1 MKPELSIIVP
11 VYNEHDALPQLD
23 AEIRSVLWMMDRPAE
38 IIYVDDNSRD
48 GSRDILA
55 ELVGNAADSPFRTRV
70 ILFRRNFG
78 QTAAMSAGFDAAEGD
93 VIFPLDA
100 DGQNNPADIPRLLQ
114 EMEEKQLDVV
124 SGWRKKRKDKTLRKI
139 PSRVANR
146 LIGRISGVY
155 LHDYGCTLK
164 AYNATIL
171 KEVDLYGEMHRFI
184 PLYMS
189 MLGAKVGELE
199 VDHRPRTTGVSKY
212 GSRRIF
218 KVFLDLF
225 LIRFM
230 TRYYNRPMHFFG
242 QMAVL
247 FMLAMGATFS
257 LMIVFKLGWLR
268 MIGIDYQ
275 SSFVQTPL
283 PALAGTFFLG
293 AICSLFFGILA
304 EVLIRVHYDSRHVKP
319 YIVKSTLDSQETQP
333 PHRLKK
339 VA

>member
-1 MKPELSIIVP
+1 MKPELSIVVP
-11 VYNEHDALPQLD
+11 VYNEEDALPQLD
-23 AEIRSVLWMMDRPAE
+23 AEIRAVLQMLNRSAE

-48 GSRDILA
+48 GSRDVLS
-55 ELVGNAADSPFRTRV
+55 ELVENAADSPFRTRV
-70 ILFRRNFG
+70 VFFRRNFG
-78 QTAAMSAGFDAAEGD
+78 QTAAMSAGFDAAEGN

-114 EMEEKQLDVV
+114 EMEDKQLDVV

-171 KEVDLYGEMHRFI
+171 KELDLYGEMHRFI

-189 MLGAKVGELE
+189 TLGAKVGELE
-199 VDHRPRTTGVSKY
+199 VDHRPRTTGMSKY

-268 MIGIDYQ
+268 MVGIDYQ

-304 EVLIRVHYDSRHVKP
+304 EVLIRVHYDSRQVKP
-319 YIVKSTLDSQETQP
+319 YIVKSTLDSQEIKQ